1 VLLLEIPYPP
11 QVRQAPAT
19 RITDE
24 LTHRAFP
31 NPARW
36 LGISLPENELR
47 WPDGGHLDERSA
59 LLAARAIDAA
69 VGPMIK

>member
-1 VLLLEIPYPP
+1 LS
-11 QVRQAPAT
+11 
-19 RITDE
+19 
-24 LTHRAFP
+24 
-31 NPARW
+31 
-36 LGISLPENELR
+36 ISPPENELR